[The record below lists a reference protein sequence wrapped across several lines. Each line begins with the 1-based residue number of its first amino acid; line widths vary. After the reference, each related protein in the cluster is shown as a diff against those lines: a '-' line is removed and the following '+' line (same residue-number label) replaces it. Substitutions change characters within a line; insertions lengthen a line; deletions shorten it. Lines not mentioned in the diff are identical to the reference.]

1 MWKRKK
7 RKSQQMKYDQTKHAR
22 MNLEKKKSLLTIMKN
37 FKNRIV
43 HGIMLSI
50 VSLGKWTIMH
60 TKNNIILISL
70 CLLFSN
76 VMLWIVK
83 KKKNL
88 FSYFTI
94 KIDIYTEDNNLILD
108 RKIHFVTW
116 IILFLFMYLFMFK

>member
-1 MWKRKK
+1 
-7 RKSQQMKYDQTKHAR
+7 
-22 MNLEKKKSLLTIMKN
+22 MKN

>member
-50 VSLGKWTIMH
+50 VSLGK
-60 TKNNIILISL
+60 
-70 CLLFSN
+70 
-76 VMLWIVK
+76 
-83 KKKNL
+83 
-88 FSYFTI
+88 
-94 KIDIYTEDNNLILD
+94 
-108 RKIHFVTW
+108 
-116 IILFLFMYLFMFK
+116 